1 MPDVDDLPPLAR
13 RQPHLAL
20 ILVGDVI
27 AAAHR
32 VVDEG
37 AGVGAGAVGADA
49 LAVVVLARA
58 GDADAA
64 EQAKALAATFWKE
77 CEIVVG
83 WSNSNGEFLLLNTRC
98 MTYGMC

>member
-1 MPDVDDLPPLAR
+1 MLNVDDLPPLAR

-27 AAAHR
+27 AAAHG
-32 VVDEG
+32 VVDKG

-64 EQAKALAATFWKE
+64 EQAKALAAAFWKGGR
-77 CEIVVG
+77 IK
-83 WSNSNGEFLLLNTRC
+83 EFICWRGQIKKESFL
-98 MTYGMC
+98 Y